1 MGRCRDC
8 GTCRFFTSGWPRWP
22 LEPGGPFLNR
32 IMFRL
37 PFNMFV
43 EGPATKAQIGF
54 PLALKNLGP
63 GCIHKPDSGHFF
75 QGSINWSALL
85 ALEADQWL
93 AEENQLL
100 REFAHLQH
108 QQVQE
113 GPLEVEGI
121 MVNAPR
127 APRAWGPVHPR
138 VFPGPSDLHFTLL
151 GAATY
156 FVQCVQPHSIS
167 CLGSVSSGSLFPT
180 WAAQPICTGLIQ
192 GETYRKP

>member
-1 MGRCRDC
+1 MIHIDEPQWRSTTWQEFLSCPAMGRCRDC

-37 PFNMFV
+37 PFNMFNV
-43 EGPATKAQIGF
+43 EEPATKAQIGF

-100 REFAHLQH
+100 REFAHLPTSTGAGMPH
-108 QQVQE
+108 WSWRNHGE
-113 GPLEVEGI
+113 CAKGPKGFRYIPES
-121 MVNAPR
+121 
-127 APRAWGPVHPR
+127 
-138 VFPGPSDLHFTLL
+138 FQDLQTFTSP
-151 GAATY
+151 
-156 FVQCVQPHSIS
+156 F
-167 CLGSVSSGSLFPT
+167 
-180 WAAQPICTGLIQ
+180 
-192 GETYRKP
+192 